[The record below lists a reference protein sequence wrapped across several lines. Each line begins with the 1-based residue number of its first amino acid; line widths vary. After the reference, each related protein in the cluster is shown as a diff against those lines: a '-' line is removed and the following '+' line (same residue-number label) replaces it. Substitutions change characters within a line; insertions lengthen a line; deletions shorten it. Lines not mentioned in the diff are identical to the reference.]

1 MSISGL
7 QSMERNSDTL
17 RGAPWTV
24 PDCARLAARHSRLKL
39 LYTKAVHRIFAVGY
53 LVSDAEHARLKA
65 DAEEARMQLEIVRA
79 ELDKHTR
86 HFDEEAPSE
95 PRARTAWRV

>member
-1 MSISGL
+1 
-7 QSMERNSDTL
+7 METNSDTL

-39 LYTKAVHRIFAVGY
+39 LYTKAVHRLFALGY
-53 LVSDAEHARLKA
+53 LVSDAEHIRLKA
-65 DAEEARMQLEIVRA
+65 EAEEARLQLEIVRA

-86 HFDEEAPSE
+86 HVDKEPPSAS
-95 PRARTAWRV
+95 RVRTAWRV